1 MSGARYRIEYSQDA
15 ARNIKKFPK
24 NIQERIIRAI
34 EERLW
39 ISPEEVGKPLVKQWK
54 DHRRLRVGDYRV
66 IYKIYQER
74 IVVFIVEIDHRKDV
88 YEN

>member
-1 MSGARYRIEYSQDA
+1 MPGIRYRIEYSKDA

-34 EERLW
+34 EERLCT
-39 ISPEEVGKPLVKQWK
+39 SPEEVDKPLIKQWE
-54 DHRRLRVGDYRV
+54 DHKRLRVGDYRV

-74 IVVFIVEIDHRKDV
+74 IVVFIVEIDHRRDV
-88 YEN
+88 YED

>member
-1 MSGARYRIEYSQDA
+1 MSGIRYSIEYSKDA
-15 ARNIKKFPK
+15 AKNIKKFPK

-34 EERLW
+34 EERLYT
-39 ISPEEVGKPLVKQWK
+39 SPEEVGKPLIKQWK

-88 YEN
+88 YKD